1 MYKQQANMPKQIE
14 EQIERLCKQQS
25 ENKRLEQTM
34 SATEADLAQ
43 VSLSHTPSPG
53 LSLSHTHMS
62 ATEADLAQVSLSHT
76 PSAVL
81 PLSHTH
87 MRATEADLAQVA
99 QSYYWY

>member
-43 VSLSHTPSPG
+43 VSLSHT
-53 LSLSHTHMS
+53 HT
-62 ATEADLAQVSLSHT
+62 
-76 PSAVL
+76 
-81 PLSHTH
+81 
-87 MRATEADLAQVA
+87 
-99 QSYYWY
+99 

>member
-43 VSLSHTPSPG
+43 VSLSHT
-53 LSLSHTHMS
+53 HMS
-62 ATEADLAQVSLSHT
+62 TTEADLN
-76 PSAVL
+76 
-81 PLSHTH
+81 
-87 MRATEADLAQVA
+87 QVA
-99 QSYYWY
+99 QPYCWY